1 MAKAKTVTVGTTD
14 VTTDEVG
21 AQSVNVTVNMADE
34 KSKVFSEKF
43 IGRAIDPLTDY
54 PMRNFFSIRKNFMLF
69 GDNEDTIIQ
78 FIGTMFT
85 TNMANIAESIVNCGL
100 FGVEVFEDQFPPH
113 IMDVMAENQRY
124 LTKDKDEYQG

>member
-1 MAKAKTVTVGTTD
+1 MAKAKTVTVGTSD

-21 AQSVNVTVNMADE
+21 TQNVNVTVNMTDE

-43 IGRAIDPLTDY
+43 IGRAIDPLTSD
-54 PMRNFFSIRKNFMLF
+54 PMRNFFSVRKNFMLF

-78 FIGTMFT
+78 FVGTMFT
-85 TNMANIAESIVNCGL
+85 TNMQNIANAILNCGL
-100 FGVEVFEDQFPPH
+100 FGVEVFENQFPAH